1 MRSER
6 FNRPI
11 LFTIVVFLMLSG
23 TLMFTFSE
31 EIDETDAGYSITS
44 TESAV
49 KVNRDDGDGCYAST
63 SKSTLMDGEQTV
75 FSVDYS
81 NSSAEYH
88 LSLTVVDITSSS
100 LSFRVDDYTAQSANG
115 RYYWYLST
123 NDNYTQ
129 LEVDNEYDFYFNAG
143 NSICYEEN
151 THLGDYRS
159 AYYSFDFAQIHKY
172 QTIARI
178 SFDANGGSGA
188 PTPVQQILTNQT
200 STSGNVSIP
209 IPTEIPSWE
218 GHTFIGWATGQ
229 TGQPAYQPGDTVSIS
244 KTTETTY
251 YAQWIAEEDSF
262 TVTTATELIRY
273 AKIPG
278 ITINFNPSEDQNL
291 SENLVIADGTDIIR
305 ANGKTLKLEGHSII
319 CQGESRIELKLH
331 DMDNSKEC
339 FGEYELSGHFTV
351 TAEDGFL
358 HFDGEFSGSNTV
370 ILRKSG
376 GLFTGT
382 LNGNMEFVN
391 GNSVESNTNMVF
403 EDFTVESGSTL
414 TLMDNSNVTYSTL
427 GYFNLYGTLN
437 KNDNLGPKLMNVKD
451 GSNFNTY
458 TGSSIDTVAVRAA
471 QDSTTASIDLSNATV
486 DLGVYTGGTIYS
498 NEFETYSGI
507 DASDVVGTIYVSY
520 GAEVSIIPVGEPY
533 GYVNGFYQNDL
544 NLEIEIVGSGDSGKS
559 IMTGTV
565 SGYGQT
571 VANFDAAT
579 TNFDTII
586 ICVKPMVTV
595 TFDSNEGTEIQAQA
609 VEVGTLIV
617 APDDPELY
625 GYVFAGWF
633 IDDGTFL
640 NEFDFNSPIQSTIT
654 LYAKWNGDLKFT
666 TDPISDGDVVS
677 IDGLPGTVS
686 FKATASKDYSSLV
699 WDFGDGSSSTNTYA
713 THYYSQPGIYTASL
727 TVYNNYGSD
736 VTTYQIEVP
745 SADPGDDGTEW
756 ALVAAVVLIAFVS
769 GALIARRFL

>member
-11 LFTIVVFLMLSG
+11 LFTIAVFLMLSG

-49 KVNRDDGDGCYAST
+49 KVNRDEGDGCYAST

-81 NSSAEYH
+81 NSSREYH

-200 STSGNVSIP
+200 STSGNVSIA

-273 AKIPG
+273 AKIPD

-291 SENLVIADGTDIIR
+291 PGDLVIADGTDIIR
-305 ANGKTLKLEGHSII
+305 SNDKSLKLDGHSII

-331 DMDNSKEC
+331 DIDNSKEC

-358 HFDGEFSGSNTV
+358 HFDGEFTDSNTI
-370 ILRKSG
+370 ILRKTG

-382 LNGNMEFVN
+382 LDGDMEFVN
-391 GNSVESNTNMVF
+391 GNSVESNTNMIF

-414 TLMDNSNVTYSTL
+414 TLMDNSNVTYSTQ
-427 GYFNLYGTLN
+427 GNFNLYGTLN
-437 KNDNLGPKLMNVKD
+437 KNDNLCPKLLNVKD
-451 GSNFNTY
+451 GSDFNTY
-458 TGSSIDTVAVRAA
+458 PGSSIDTIAVRAV
-471 QDSTTASIDLSNATV
+471 QGSTTASIDLSNATV
-486 DLGVYTGGTIYS
+486 DLGIYTGGDNYS
-498 NEFETYSGI
+498 NEFETYSGVETT
-507 DASDVVGTIYVSY
+507 ASKMAFSTILYLSYNAEVEFVADVNYAFHINPNDRNELNLSIRDYRDLVGTVTGY
-520 GAEVSIIPVGEPY
+520 GVTEASFEA
-533 GYVNGFYQNDL
+533 
-544 NLEIEIVGSGDSGKS
+544 DSGNPS
-559 IMTGTV
+559 FTLVCI
-565 SGYGQT
+565 
-571 VANFDAAT
+571 
-579 TNFDTII
+579 
-586 ICVKPMVTV
+586 KPMVTV
-595 TFDSNEGTEIQAQA
+595 TFDSNGGSEIQAQA
-609 VEVGTLIV
+609 VEVGTLV
-617 APDDPELY
+617 SAPDDPELY

-640 NEFDFNSPIQSTIT
+640 NEFDFNSPIQSSIT
-654 LYAKWNGDLKFT
+654 LFAKWNGDLKFT

-686 FKATASKDYSSLV
+686 FKATASKDYTSLV

-713 THYYSQPGIYTASL
+713 MHYYSEPGTYTA
-727 TVYNNYGSD
+727 
-736 VTTYQIEVP
+736 
-745 SADPGDDGTEW
+745 
-756 ALVAAVVLIAFVS
+756 
-769 GALIARRFL
+769 